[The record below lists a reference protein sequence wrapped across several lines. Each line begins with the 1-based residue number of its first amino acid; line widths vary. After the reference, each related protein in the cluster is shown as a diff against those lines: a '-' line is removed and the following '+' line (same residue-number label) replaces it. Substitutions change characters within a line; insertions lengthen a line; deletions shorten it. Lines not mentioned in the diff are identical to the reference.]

1 MSQHWIDIP
10 FRLGAAAGLALLLAG
25 CGGGGGQPA
34 KPPAPAAAAQSST
47 PEPAPADFEP
57 DLEAGKRVFTSVC
70 ITCHGPDGRG
80 IPKTGADLVHSK
92 FVREHTDEELVAYVK
107 RGRRVTDPEN
117 IMGLEMPPK
126 GGAPYLDDEAIRNV
140 VAYVRS
146 LQENAE
152 D

>member
-1 MSQHWIDIP
+1 MYRTGS
-10 FRLGAAAGLALLLAG
+10 GAGRHRGALAPILTLASLAVA
-25 CGGGGGQPA
+25 CGGGEPPKAPA
-34 KPPAPAAAAQSST
+34 SAAPASAPAA
-47 PEPAPADFEP
+47 PAPDFEP
-57 DLEAGKRVFTSVC
+57 DLEAGRRVFMSVC
-70 ITCHGPDGRG
+70 VTCHGPDGRG

-126 GGAPYLDDEAIRNV
+126 GGAPYLDDTAIRNV

-146 LQENAE
+146 LQEDAE
-152 D
+152 E